1 MTVVELLDK
10 AENELKSQLQ
20 KVELLRKNQDAICF
34 YNQMGETSRLTDDV
48 IDKIGEVDIDDLFVD
63 LWIVVKTPNGISI
76 LKKCEYFICN
86 EDTNILYEGSYKACR
101 DFIKV

>member
-1 MTVVELLDK
+1 MFGGAGKDIRLYSGEDK
-10 AENELKSQLQ
+10 GSLWSFRTIDMSKPLKLNINAQT
-20 KVELLRKNQDAICF
+20 AGAF
-34 YNQMGETSRLTDDV
+34 ETNY
-48 IDKIGEVDIDDLFVD
+48 KIGEVAIDDLFVD
-63 LWIVVKTPNGISI
+63 LWTVVKTPNGISI

>member
-10 AENELKSQLQ
+10 AESELKSQLE
-20 KVELLRKNQDAICF
+20 KIELLRKHPDAICF

-48 IDKIGEVDIDDLFVD
+48 IDKIGEVAIDDLFVD
-63 LWIVVKTPNGISI
+63 LWIVVKTPSGISL
-76 LKKCEYFICN
+76 LKKCEYFICTK
-86 EDTNILYEGSYKACR
+86 DTNILYEGSFKACR

>member
-1 MTVVELLDK
+1 MTVEELLNK
-10 AENELKSQLQ
+10 AENELKSQLE
-20 KVELLRKNQDAICF
+20 KIELLRKHPDAICF

-63 LWIVVKTPNGISI
+63 SWIVVKTPNGISI
-76 LKKCEYFICN
+76 LKKCEYFICD
-86 EDTNILYEGSYKACR
+86 EDTNILYEGPYKACR